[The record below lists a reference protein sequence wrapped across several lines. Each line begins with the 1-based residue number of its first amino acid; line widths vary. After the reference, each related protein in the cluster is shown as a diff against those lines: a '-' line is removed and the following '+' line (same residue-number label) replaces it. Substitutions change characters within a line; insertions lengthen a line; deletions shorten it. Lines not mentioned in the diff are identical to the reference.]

1 MTRDWLSD
9 LGRLLRLLPTL
20 VMRDPLFRY
29 AAIAAVLALLF
40 LIGQFAQDLA
50 GHPSLPVTSPGA
62 AAVDPQ
68 RPAASTTGQRQSP
81 AAPIPV
87 EIPAIAPGRPLNGII
102 VDPAPADPFGKLP
115 KGAKSP

>member
-9 LGRLLRLLPTL
+9 LGSLLRLVPTL

-40 LIGQFAQDLA
+40 LIGQFAQVLA
-50 GHPSLPVTSPGA
+50 GPPALPPPLAGA
-62 AAVDPQ
+62 AAINPQ
-68 RPAASTTGQRQSP
+68 RPQAAPTGTAKIP

-102 VDPAPADPFGKLP
+102 VDPAPADPFGKMP